1 MTRCWAVRGDA
12 GADVLRGDAGQDLLI
27 GGPGADHLTG
37 CADADTFAFA
47 SVAETG
53 IGAQREQIRDFEQ
66 GLDVINLAAL
76 VPSSFTFCGTS
87 SFSAARGPELRLF
100 ETPSGSTIVQLDR
113 DGDGT
118 IDEEIRVAAVTGL
131 TAGDF
136 VL

>member
-1 MTRCWAVRGDA
+1 MCCAATRGRT
-12 GADVLRGDAGQDLLI
+12 

-37 CADADTFAFA
+37 GADADTFAFA

-53 IGAQREQIRDFEQ
+53 IGAQREQILDFEQ